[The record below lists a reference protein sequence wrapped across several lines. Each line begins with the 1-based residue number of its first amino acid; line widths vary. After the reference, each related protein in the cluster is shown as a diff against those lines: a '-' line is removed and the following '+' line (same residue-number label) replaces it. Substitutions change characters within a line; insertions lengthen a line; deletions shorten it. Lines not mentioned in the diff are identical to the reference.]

1 MTREGNVIKVG
12 QFRSSGGT
20 INQSVNQSKF
30 FCSGL
35 SNLNHCEV
43 HARSTRVLDGRIA
56 AVGMFSNDV

>member
-1 MTREGNVIKVG
+1 MTRKGNVIKVR

-20 INQSVNQSKF
+20 INQSF

-56 AVGMFSNDV
+56 AVGMFSNDA

>member
-1 MTREGNVIKVG
+1 MSLKSDSFVAAAE
-12 QFRSSGGT
+12 QS
-20 INQSVNQSKF
+20 INQSINQSF
-30 FCSGL
+30 FYSGL